1 MRPLSVSELLAVWER
16 GWSARPFERALALL
30 SAATPECSPAT
41 LAGVSLGRR
50 DASLLQLRE
59 WVFGPDLALVATC
72 PHCGQSLEMA
82 VPAGSLR
89 SSPSYRSDAAAGRE
103 IEVAAGDHEIRC
115 RPPNSE
121 DLLAC
126 VGLESAARRGRL
138 FERCVLEAR
147 RQGQA
152 VPAEQLPENVAEL
165 VVRRIAASDPQADV
179 RIDLGCPDCRHQWTE
194 VFDIVS
200 FFWTEIDAW
209 ARRTLHDVHALAS
222 AYGWR
227 ESDVLALSP
236 GRRQIYLTMAQA

>member
-103 IEVAAGDHEIRC
+103 IEVAARDHQNRC
-115 RPPNSE
+115 QPPKSE
-121 DLLAC
+121 ELFAR
-126 VGLESAARRGRL
+126 VGFGNAAQGRRL
-138 FERCVLEAR
+138 FRSRVL
-147 RQGQA
+147 
-152 VPAEQLPENVAEL
+152 
-165 VVRRIAASDPQADV
+165 
-179 RIDLGCPDCRHQWTE
+179 
-194 VFDIVS
+194 
-200 FFWTEIDAW
+200 
-209 ARRTLHDVHALAS
+209 
-222 AYGWR
+222 
-227 ESDVLALSP
+227 
-236 GRRQIYLTMAQA
+236 